1 MAFWHA
7 GSNTRWSGPRVDKV
21 PGSAS
26 AGKILRSPRLVGVVL
41 RPLNLSC

>member
-21 PGSAS
+21 PGA
-26 AGKILRSPRLVGVVL
+26 AGAGGIVRPRRLVMVCCG
-41 RPLNLSC
+41 RST